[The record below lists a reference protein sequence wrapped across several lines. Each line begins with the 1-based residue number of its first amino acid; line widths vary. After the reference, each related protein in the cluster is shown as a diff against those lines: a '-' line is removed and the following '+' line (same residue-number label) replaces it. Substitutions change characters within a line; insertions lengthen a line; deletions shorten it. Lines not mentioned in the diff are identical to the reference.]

1 MIRKLAALTI
11 AFLAI
16 TLVAMASK
24 AQIKQEP
31 KTESLRANLLLGFTN
46 AMATPQQFENTR
58 VFHLL
63 GYSNEEIAQIGR
75 ITPRPASMTVEF
87 TQGEQPAEFSNIKV
101 VCSQVSYYNLTIA
114 TATFEFPESALDY
127 EELKN
132 GNIRFTD
139 CPHIKLKTEV
149 SEQDILKV
157 FEMFARA
164 QSLQGL
170 KLALTEDQARLD
182 GWFRKGFLRIK
193 FRITGK
199 TELVN
204 NKTVDFNARRL
215 TLNRIPLPRN
225 TTRSII
231 DRINPVFNASKT
243 WLNLQIDKI
252 KILNGF
258 VETIARI
265 AKKEEVVTE

>member
-1 MIRKLAALTI
+1 MVFGAEAPVEQKSQAE
-11 AFLAI
+11 FLR
-16 TLVAMASK
+16 
-24 AQIKQEP
+24 Q
-31 KTESLRANLLLGFTN
+31 NLLLGFER

-58 VFHLL
+58 VFQLL
-63 GYSNEEIAQIGR
+63 NYSNEEIAQIGR
-75 ITPRPASMTVEF
+75 ITPRPASLTVEF
-87 TQGEQPAEFSNIKV
+87 TKGKQPAEFSNIKV

-114 TATFEFPESALDY
+114 TATFEFPESTLDY
-127 EELKN
+127 EELKK
-132 GNIRFTD
+132 GNIRFID
-139 CPHIKLKTEV
+139 CQHIKLKTEV

-164 QSLQGL
+164 QSLRGL
-170 KLALTEDQARLD
+170 KLALTKDQARLD

-225 TTRSII
+225 ATRSII

-252 KILNGF
+252 KILNGY